1 MSTTL
6 FSVAFWKDATERAL
20 KTGAQ
25 AMALAL
31 GGGAIDALKLDWET
45 LAGAGLGGILLSLLT
60 SIGSAAY
67 TDGGTASLTKAVE
80 PAK

>member
-6 FSVAFWKDATERAL
+6 FSTAFWKDAAERAI

-25 AMALAL
+25 SILLAL
-31 GGGAIDALKLDWET
+31 GGGVVDAFALDWRI
-45 LAGAGLGGILLSLLT
+45 LAGAGLGGALLSLLT
-60 SIGSAAY
+60 SIGSGAY